1 MIARKWLSA
10 LSVAAVLSAAAC
22 SGGGV
27 GEEGVA
33 EPLPEGSGSV
43 KDRAVEIAFYS
54 SGREPLFVEAVRQ
67 KFPEYTIKYIQK
79 GTGYTFPE
87 MIAGGQTFDIYVENA
102 RTYARDLVGS
112 KLEQDLTELAK
123 RHQIDLNRFEPGG
136 LEQMMSAGSLYGLPI
151 YGSGLVLYYNKEIF
165 DRFGVPY
172 PKDGMTWE
180 ETYELAKR
188 LTRTDNQP
196 YYGYWVKTKSYLRK
210 NQYSLPFADLETDKA
225 VIVNERWKKTI
236 ETVYERFSDIEG
248 MEGLLGPQWPGSD
261 IFYKRKDIAMY
272 LTDSDMHQ
280 GVGEMANMNWDMVS
294 IPTFDDAPGVGAQVI
309 YTYLGIPNFSKH
321 PEEAMKI
328 IQFLTS
334 DEYQLALSKQGFLT
348 SLNDSDI
355 RNAIGQDTAAKDKN
369 LQAIYYHPFAPSGQI
384 TKYDEYVIEQGI
396 DDVAL
401 RELVAGKTDINTM
414 LRQAEEWANQAIESN
429 KR

>member
-79 GTGYTFPE
+79 GTGFTFPE

-136 LEQMMSAGSLYGLPI
+136 LEQMMSAGGLYGLPI

-248 MEGLLGPQWPGSD
+248 MEGFAWAAVAGLGH
-261 IFYKRKDIAMY
+261 F
-272 LTDSDMHQ
+272 
-280 GVGEMANMNWDMVS
+280 
-294 IPTFDDAPGVGAQVI
+294 
-309 YTYLGIPNFSKH
+309 
-321 PEEAMKI
+321 
-328 IQFLTS
+328 
-334 DEYQLALSKQGFLT
+334 
-348 SLNDSDI
+348 
-355 RNAIGQDTAAKDKN
+355 
-369 LQAIYYHPFAPSGQI
+369 LQAEGYRHVFDRFRHAPRGWGNGQHELGHGVDPDLRRCPRRRCAGHLHVSRHSEFQQASGRN
-384 TKYDEYVIEQGI
+384 DEDYSVPDFG
-396 DDVAL
+396 
-401 RELVAGKTDINTM
+401 
-414 LRQAEEWANQAIESN
+414 
-429 KR
+429 